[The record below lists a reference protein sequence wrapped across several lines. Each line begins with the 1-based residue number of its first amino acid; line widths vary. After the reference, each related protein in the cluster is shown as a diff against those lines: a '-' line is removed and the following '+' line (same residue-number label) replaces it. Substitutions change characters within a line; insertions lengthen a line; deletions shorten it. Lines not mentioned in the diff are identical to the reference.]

1 MNAMRA
7 AWTNPLL
14 AIPLLVLGLL
24 AVARLARLRPV
35 MRPLVLPYALA
46 ALAATFT
53 LLGGRADPFA
63 PGWLSLFVLL
73 PVLVLFV
80 RGSVIL
86 LQELFR
92 RSSGES
98 PPSLLESVVAVL
110 LYAVGIGVIAHRWLG
125 LELGPFLAGSAVVGA
140 VVGLALQETL
150 GNLFAGVALHTEAPF
165 QVGDWVRLGDREG
178 RVEQIS
184 WRAMRLRTWFG
195 DTLTI
200 PNNEAARHSILNLS
214 QPRQPHS
221 RLVTIGVNYNTPPN
235 KVITVLSHLL
245 EQIPQ
250 MPPEPAA
257 VIRVVGYHD
266 FAIQYEIR
274 YFLADYQDYR
284 AIEGEIFRL
293 IWYHFRRHGIA
304 IPFPIRDVYLHQP
317 ESTAPREEAET
328 RLMRALRGIDLFRP
342 LSEEEL
348 RLAAANF
355 RQLHYAAGERL
366 IEEGSSGEGFFV
378 IDRGEVEVT
387 KEIGGKRRTL
397 ARLMEGQ
404 FFGEMAL
411 LTGEPRSAT
420 VVALTDVDV
429 FTIDKAGFNNVL
441 VKNPAIAVDIST
453 ILSERQEA
461 LVQAKGDVTA
471 KFDNSLHRS
480 GELKQHILDRIRSYF
495 GL

>member
-1 MNAMRA
+1 
-7 AWTNPLL
+7 
-14 AIPLLVLGLL
+14 
-24 AVARLARLRPV
+24 
-35 MRPLVLPYALA
+35 
-46 ALAATFT
+46 
-53 LLGGRADPFA
+53 
-63 PGWLSLFVLL
+63 
-73 PVLVLFV
+73 
-80 RGSVIL
+80 
-86 LQELFR
+86 
-92 RSSGES
+92 
-98 PPSLLESVVAVL
+98 
-110 LYAVGIGVIAHRWLG
+110 
-125 LELGPFLAGSAVVGA
+125 
-140 VVGLALQETL
+140 
-150 GNLFAGVALHTEAPF
+150 
-165 QVGDWVRLGDREG
+165 
-178 RVEQIS
+178 
-184 WRAMRLRTWFG
+184 MRLRTWFG

-200 PNNEAARHSILNLS
+200 PNNDAARHSILNFS
-214 QPRQPHS
+214 QPREPHS
-221 RLVTIGVNYNTPPN
+221 RLVAIGVNYQTPPN

-250 MPPEPAA
+250 LPPEPAP
-257 VIRVVGYHD
+257 VIRVLGYHD

-274 YFLADYQDYR
+274 YFLSDYADYR

-293 IWYHFRRHGIA
+293 IWYHFRRHGIT

-317 ESTAPREEAET
+317 ESDQAPREEAET
-328 RLMRALRGIDLFRP
+328 RLMRALHGIDLFRP
-342 LSEEEL
+342 LSEDEL
-348 RLAAANF
+348 RQAATNF

-366 IEEGSSGEGFFV
+366 IEEGSTGEGFFV

-471 KFDNSLHRS
+471 KFDDSLHRS
-480 GELKQHILDRIRSYF
+480 GELKQRILDRIRSYF

>member
-1 MNAMRA
+1 VSGL
-7 AWTNPLL
+7 AWNNPLL

-46 ALAATFT
+46 ALAAV
-53 LLGGRADPFA
+53 LEILAGRSDPFA
-63 PGWLSLFVLL
+63 PGWWSLLVLL
-73 PVLVLFV
+73 PVLVLSV

-92 RSSGES
+92 RSLGEA
-98 PPSLLESVVAVL
+98 PPSLLESVVTVL
-110 LYAVGIGVIAHRWLG
+110 LYAIGAGVIMHRWLG

-150 GNLFAGVALHTEAPF
+150 GNLFSGVALHTEAPF
-165 QVGDWVRLGDREG
+165 QVGDWVRLGEREG
-178 RVEQIS
+178 RVEQVS
-184 WRAMRLRTWFG
+184 WRAMRLRTWYG

-200 PNNEAARHSILNLS
+200 PNNEAARQSILNFS

-221 RLVTIGVNYNTPPN
+221 RSVTIGVNYQTPPS
-235 KVITVLSHLL
+235 KVITVLAHLL

-250 MPPEPAA
+250 VPSQPPP
-257 VIRVVGYHD
+257 VIRVIGYHD
-266 FAIQYEIR
+266 FSIQYEIR
-274 YFLADYQDYR
+274 YFLQEYSEYR

-304 IPFPIRDVYLHQP
+304 IPYPVRDVYLHQP
-317 ESTAPREEAET
+317 DSGDAPREQAES

-342 LSEEEL
+342 LSDEEL
-348 RLAAANF
+348 SLAASNF

-378 IDRGEVEVT
+378 IDRGEVEVS
-387 KEIGGKRRTL
+387 KDIAGKRRTL

-420 VVALTDVDV
+420 VAALTDVDV
-429 FTIDKAGFNNVL
+429 FTIDKAGFHDVL
-441 VKNPAIAVDIST
+441 VKNPAIAVDISA

-461 LVQAKGDVTA
+461 LLHAKGDVTA
-471 KFDNSLHRS
+471 KFGAVDSA
-480 GELKQHILDRIRSYF
+480 GELKQRILDRIRSYF